1 MTASDRQL
9 PKTLRLLSYLVAGF
23 KLAVPLTILS
33 YWIFLWVAN
42 GGAQGV
48 NEPLSRVVVGTLYL
62 AVLLALVLS
71 PVIGQIRATRSD
83 NIVRLRNYA
92 LLVLLIDTAALLSGI
107 GESDSRLAVVIV
119 VNFAIQMTVAFWS
132 AGITAAPRTHRGP

>member
-1 MTASDRQL
+1 MSSSDRQL

-33 YWIFLWVAN
+33 YWIYLWVVN
-42 GGAQGV
+42 GDVQGV
-48 NEPLSRVVVGTLYL
+48 NEPLSGLVLWTSYL
-62 AVLLALVLS
+62 AVLLSLVLS

-107 GESDSRLAVVIV
+107 GESDSRLAVVII
-119 VNFAIQMTVAFWS
+119 VNFAVQMTVAFWS
-132 AGITAAPRTHRGP
+132 AGITAAPSTYRGP

>member
-1 MTASDRQL
+1 MSSSDRQL

-23 KLAVPLTILS
+23 KLAVPLTILN
-33 YWIFLWVAN
+33 YWTFLWVAN
-42 GGAQGV
+42 GGLQGV
-48 NEPLSRVVVGTLYL
+48 TESPSEVVRGTSYL
-62 AVLLALVLS
+62 AVLLSLVLS

-107 GESDSRLAVVIV
+107 GESDSRLAVVII
-119 VNFAIQMTVAFWS
+119 VNFAVQMTVAFWS
-132 AGITAAPRTHRGP
+132 AGITAAPSTYRGP